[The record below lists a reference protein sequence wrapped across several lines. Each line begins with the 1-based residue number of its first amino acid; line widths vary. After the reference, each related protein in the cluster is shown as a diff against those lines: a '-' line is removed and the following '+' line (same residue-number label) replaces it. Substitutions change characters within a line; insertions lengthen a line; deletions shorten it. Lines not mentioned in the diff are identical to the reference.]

1 MATGVSVAV
10 RLEGGSS
17 LFFTERCFVSQRAV
31 TTRNQHRDGQQ
42 RCGDLVCKLASTG
55 RVTIVVS
62 TSREL
67 AVCYSCAVT
76 QRVKIK

>member
-10 RLEGGSS
+10 QLEGGNS

-31 TTRNQHRDGQQ
+31 TTRNQHRDGQR

-62 TSREL
+62 TSLEL